1 MSHFLACFS
10 TFLLC
15 VIYERVYII
24 LIPKFKNDFIN
35 IINNFENKLSNL
47 ESINAIIEQ
56 LDLLYKNLVINNDE
70 ILKLP
75 KFSKKICLKL
85 LNDIKTLKNLIYRF
99 SILKKYNFENDAY
112 NELIKIAQ
120 MIFKFKQYYCLNYK
134 FRNVDVYS
142 RIIDLMEYFNV
153 HILNVGFGFAIRD
166 LQLGLNLLNKKRQNS
181 LFADKNIL
189 KEDGIF
195 GSKTCSALFNVCKNY
210 PLSVIKKYIKRG
222 ILNNIIFDTKNNKNI
237 NSFKLVCEVLNI
249 LDYQNEFIGG
259 F

>member
-1 MSHFLACFS
+1 MLF
-10 TFLLC
+10 
-15 VIYERVYII
+15 IYERVYII

-142 RIIDLMEYFNV
+142 RIIDLMEYFNI
-153 HILNVGFGFAIRD
+153 HILNVGFGFAINFNAPFCFLAILFFRRMEYKD
-166 LQLGLNLLNKKRQNS
+166 NIFTQFIETKIKKPLKFS
-181 LFADKNIL
+181 ADKPIPGN
-189 KEDGIF
+189 
-195 GSKTCSALFNVCKNY
+195 
-210 PLSVIKKYIKRG
+210 R
-222 ILNNIIFDTKNNKNI
+222 
-237 NSFKLVCEVLNI
+237 
-249 LDYQNEFIGG
+249 
-259 F
+259 

>member
-1 MSHFLACFS
+1 MLF
-10 TFLLC
+10 
-15 VIYERVYII
+15 IYERVYII

-99 SILKKYNFENDAY
+99 SILKKYNFENEIN

-120 MIFKFKQYYCLNYK
+120 FILKLKQYYCLNYK

>member
-1 MSHFLACFS
+1 M
-10 TFLLC
+10 
-15 VIYERVYII
+15 I
-24 LIPKFKNDFIN
+24 LISKFKNDFIN

-75 KFSKKICLKL
+75 KFSKMACLKL

-99 SILKKYNFENDAY
+99 SILKKYNFENEIN

-120 MIFKFKQYYCLNYK
+120 FILKLKQYYCLNYK

-153 HILNVGFGFAIRD
+153 HILNVGFGFAINFNAPFCF
-166 LQLGLNLLNKKRQNS
+166 LTI
-181 LFADKNIL
+181 LFFRRMEYKDNI
-189 KEDGIF
+189 F
-195 GSKTCSALFNVCKNY
+195 T
-210 PLSVIKKYIKRG
+210 
-222 ILNNIIFDTKNNKNI
+222 
-237 NSFKLVCEVLNI
+237 
-249 LDYQNEFIGG
+249 
-259 F
+259 

>member
-1 MSHFLACFS
+1 M
-10 TFLLC
+10 
-15 VIYERVYII
+15 I
-24 LIPKFKNDFIN
+24 LISKFKNNFIN
-35 IINNFENKLSNL
+35 IINNFENQLCNL
-47 ESINAIIEQ
+47 KNANAFIEQ
-56 LDLLYKNLVINNDE
+56 LDLLYKNIVINNDE

-75 KFSKKICLKL
+75 KFSKMACFKL

-99 SILKKYNFENDAY
+99 SILKKYNFENEIN

-120 MIFKFKQYYCLNYK
+120 FILKLKQYYCLNYK

-237 NSFKLVCEVLNI
+237 NSYKLVCDVLNI
-249 LDYQNEFIGG
+249 LDCQNQNKYIGG